1 VFLSAQ
7 DVVRW
12 TIRLALVCLTAAL
25 CLEWETTGDRWRR
38 AANLIWT
45 AGCALVWM
53 HLITA
58 IRYHHGGSFSQA
70 AAETSRR
77 TAEVLG
83 WSPGGEIYVNLA
95 FAVVWTFDA
104 AWRWAAPDSW
114 RGRSQLLSAAITA
127 FLLFIAFNA
136 TVVFERG
143 VVRWAGIAVSLLLAT
158 SFARGVYARR
168 RETAAATQP

>member
-12 TIRLALVCLTAAL
+12 TIRLALICLTIAL
-25 CLEWETTGDRWRR
+25 SLEWRTSRDRGRQ
-38 AANLIWT
+38 AAGVIWSV
-45 AGCALVWM
+45 GCALVWI

-58 IRYHHGGSFSQA
+58 IRHFHGGSFSQA

-77 TAEVLG
+77 TAEAIG

-95 FAVVWTFDA
+95 FAAVWTFDA
-104 AWRWAAPDSW
+104 CWRWAAPDSW
-114 RGRSQLLSAAITA
+114 RGRSQFLSAAITS

-136 TVVFERG
+136 TVVFEEG
-143 VVRWAGIAVSLLLAT
+143 AVRWAGIAASIWLGTMFVRSMT
-158 SFARGVYARR
+158 ARR
-168 RETAAATQP
+168 RESAAPMEP